1 MGTAL
6 PILEIGM
13 VLLAAAGAG
22 WLARRVG
29 LPAVVG
35 YLAVGLVVSPF
46 TPGYVADRHYL
57 ELLADVG
64 VVLLLFEVGIEIDL
78 ALVRRQHGWLV
89 FAAPAQTVITTL
101 IGGFVMYQ
109 AGFEPAVALTMGLA
123 VALSSS
129 VVIVNITRSR
139 RRNTDHATETALL
152 GWSVL
157 QDVTGVAIAAV
168 LLALVDTTARPVEV
182 ALLSLLGFVVL
193 AVIAAAV
200 LPQALRRLHG
210 ESDLFLIVCIAAGLS
225 VAGLGAVV
233 FGIPL
238 ALAAFVG
245 GLTITESGEAAEA
258 RRRLR
263 PFRDVFAVLFFVA
276 IGTLLDPN
284 ALLGSGLGWVAL
296 LIGLLLGG
304 KTVVA
309 YVLARLAKLPRPL
322 QVSIGLSQVGEF
334 SFVLGT
340 LLLASGRIPKE
351 LHAALLAVVILSI
364 AFSAVAARLPIRGWR
379 PEVTA
384 ESA

>member
-1 MGTAL
+1 
-6 PILEIGM
+6 
-13 VLLAAAGAG
+13 
-22 WLARRVG
+22 
-29 LPAVVG
+29 
-35 YLAVGLVVSPF
+35 
-46 TPGYVADRHYL
+46 
-57 ELLADVG
+57 
-64 VVLLLFEVGIEIDL
+64 
-78 ALVRRQHGWLV
+78 
-89 FAAPAQTVITTL
+89 
-101 IGGFVMYQ
+101 
-109 AGFEPAVALTMGLA
+109 
-123 VALSSS
+123 
-129 VVIVNITRSR
+129 
-139 RRNTDHATETALL
+139 
-152 GWSVL
+152 
-157 QDVTGVAIAAV
+157 
-168 LLALVDTTARPVEV
+168 V

-284 ALLGSGLGWVAL
+284 ALLGSGLGWVVL

-304 KTVVA
+304 KTLVA

-340 LLLASGRIPKE
+340 LLLASGRIPGE

>member
-1 MGTAL
+1 MPTAL

-46 TPGYVADRHYL
+46 TPGYVADRQHL

-78 ALVRRQHGWLV
+78 ALVSRQHRGLL
-89 FAAPAQTVITTL
+89 FAAPAQTIITTL
-101 IGGFVMYQ
+101 AGGAVMMA
-109 AGFEPAVALTMGLA
+109 AGFAPAVALTIGLA

-139 RRNTDHATETALL
+139 RRNTDRDTETALL

-168 LLALVDTTARPVEV
+168 LIALVDTAARPVEV
-182 ALLSLLGFVVL
+182 ALLSLGGFVVL
-193 AVIAAAV
+193 SVVAAAL

-245 GLTITESGEAAEA
+245 GLTVTESGEAAEA

-284 ALLGSGLGWVAL
+284 ALGRGLGWVVL
-296 LIGLLLGG
+296 LIGLLIGG
-304 KTVVA
+304 KTLVA
-309 YVLARLAKLPRPL
+309 YVLARVAKLSRPS
-322 QVSIGLSQVGEF
+322 QVAIGLSQVGEF
-334 SFVLGT
+334 SFVLAT
-340 LLLASGRIPKE
+340 LLVAAGRIPEE
-351 LHAALLAVVILSI
+351 LHAALLAVVVLSI
-364 AFSAVAARLPIRGWR
+364 AISAVAARLPLAGWR
-379 PEVTA
+379 PEAAPETA
-384 ESA
+384 

>member
-22 WLARRVG
+22 WLSRRVG

-35 YLAVGLVVSPF
+35 YLAVGLFVSPF

-78 ALVRRQHGWLV
+78 ALVRRQHSWLV
-89 FAAPAQTVITTL
+89 LAAPAQTVITTL
-101 IGGFVMYQ
+101 IGGLVMIQ
-109 AGFEPAVALTMGLA
+109 AGFPPGVALTIGLA

-168 LLALVDTTARPVEV
+168 LLALVDTAARPVEV
-182 ALLSLLGFVVL
+182 ALLSLAGFVVL

-225 VAGLGAVV
+225 VAGLGAVA

-276 IGTLLDPN
+276 IGTLLDPS
-284 ALLGSGLGWVAL
+284 ALAGGLGWVVL

-304 KTVVA
+304 KTLVA
-309 YVLARLAKLPRPL
+309 YVLARAAKLPRPL

-364 AFSAVAARLPIRGWR
+364 ALSAVAARLPLPGWR
-379 PEVTA
+379 PEVEPA
-384 ESA
+384 AA